1 MIEPCSLALIDGS
14 MSIGANLHHP
24 AGGGG
29 GRAAVIL
36 LVKRAIEYRY
46 KIPDLVRR

>member
-1 MIEPCSLALIDGS
+1 
-14 MSIGANLHHP
+14 MSIGANLHHL

-29 GRAAVIL
+29 RTAVIL
-36 LVKRAIEYRY
+36 LVKRSIECRY